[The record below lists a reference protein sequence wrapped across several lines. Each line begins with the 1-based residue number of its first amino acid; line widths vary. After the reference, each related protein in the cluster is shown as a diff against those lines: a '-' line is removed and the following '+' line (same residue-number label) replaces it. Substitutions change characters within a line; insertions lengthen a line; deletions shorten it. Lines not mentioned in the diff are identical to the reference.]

1 MNVID
6 DVKRVI
12 DFIEENLTEH
22 LKIENV
28 AKVGRTSTYH
38 FQRVFSLAC
47 GVTLGEYI
55 RKRRLSEA
63 GKDLKT
69 LKTTV
74 LSVAI
79 KYGYE
84 SQEGFSRA
92 FKTYHG
98 VSPSKARGDV
108 KLNYFNKISFDCK
121 INPSIRPNY
130 AIKDE
135 GELLLVGYK
144 KRFKGSPN
152 GVERNEQERE
162 FMTTTRAKQWL
173 LLGASSNYSRDY
185 FVINNVDDFGYD
197 FYVAYEFDEPTIN
210 DLFNSNVT
218 GVKFIESLGF
228 EVLKIP
234 KERYAIFRTEKKKYP
249 INDYQKIRNLITY
262 EEFLNLGYRIKNAPE
277 IVVLNWRPEGERAKE
292 RYVEIRLPIE

>member
-1 MNVID
+1 MSEID
-6 DVKRVI
+6 NVKRVI
-12 DFIEENLTEH
+12 DFIEENLTEKI
-22 LKIENV
+22 KIENL
-28 AKVGRTSTYH
+28 AKVGRASTYH
-38 FQRVFSLAC
+38 FQRVFSMVC
-47 GVTLGEYI
+47 GISLGEYI

-69 LKTTV
+69 SKTTI
-74 LSVAI
+74 LTLAI

-92 FKTYHG
+92 FKSYHG
-98 VSPSKARGDV
+98 VSPSKARGEV
-108 KLNYFNKISFDCK
+108 NLKYYQKLSFGCEKRASDRQNYV
-121 INPSIRPNY
+121 
-130 AIKDE
+130 IKD
-135 GELLLVGYK
+135 GDELLLVGYK

-173 LLGASSNYSRDY
+173 LLGASCDYSKDY
-185 FVINNVDDFGYD
+185 FVIDNVDDLGYD
-197 FYVAYEFDEPTIN
+197 FYVAYEFDESTIT
-210 DLFNSNVT
+210 DLFNPKIT
-218 GVKFIESLGF
+218 GVKFVESLGF

-234 KERYAIFRTEKKKYP
+234 KERCAIFRTEKKKYP
-249 INDYQKIRNLITY
+249 INDYQKMRNMISY
-262 EEFLNLGYRIKNAPE
+262 EDFLSRGYKIKNAPE